1 MNAPTRATGWTEL
14 VASAVAHDIN
24 NLVHTLSNERALVA
38 LQGEANG
45 GGGSGATGGSPDLV
59 EDCLAEFR
67 KLGARLHTL
76 SRAGAAG
83 AHALVDDA
91 CVDALVDVDPTG
103 TRVLRGQPP
112 PPGTCVRGST
122 ASVRTAI
129 VSLLEHAL
137 AASPT
142 SAPIRL
148 AVHQAPGETTVVEIA
163 APDVSG
169 LGAVDDDRLEAL
181 LTTTLRDLRG
191 DASLILAGAIADAIG
206 GAVHVGSSPARG
218 LVLGL
223 RLPTATTQPSG

>member
-1 MNAPTRATGWTEL
+1 MSAPTRATGWTEL

-38 LQGEANG
+38 LQAEANG
-45 GGGSGATGGSPDLV
+45 GGGTGGSPDLV

-67 KLGARLHTL
+67 KLGTRLHTL

-91 CVDALVDVDPTG
+91 CVDALVEVDPTG

-112 PPGTCVRGST
+112 PPGTCVRGS
-122 ASVRTAI
+122 AAAVRTAI

-142 SAPIRL
+142 SAPIRM

-163 APDVSG
+163 APEVSG

-223 RLPTATTQPSG
+223 RLAPAKHAAG

>member
-1 MNAPTRATGWTEL
+1 MSAPTRATGWTEL

-38 LQGEANG
+38 LQAEANG
-45 GGGSGATGGSPDLV
+45 GGGTGGSPDLV

-91 CVDALVDVDPTG
+91 CVDALVEVDPTG

-112 PPGTCVRGST
+112 PPGTCVRGSP

-142 SAPIRL
+142 SAPIRM

-163 APDVSG
+163 APEVSG

-223 RLPTATTQPSG
+223 RLAPAKHAAG

>member
-1 MNAPTRATGWTEL
+1 MSAPTRATGWTEL

-38 LQGEANG
+38 LQAEANG
-45 GGGSGATGGSPDLV
+45 GGGTGGSPDLV

-67 KLGARLHTL
+67 KLGTRLHTL

-91 CVDALVDVDPTG
+91 CVDALVEVDPTG

-112 PPGTCVRGST
+112 PPGTCVRGS
-122 ASVRTAI
+122 AAAVRTAI

-142 SAPIRL
+142 SAPIRM

-223 RLPTATTQPSG
+223 RLAPAKHAAG

>member
-1 MNAPTRATGWTEL
+1 MSAPTRATGWTEL

-38 LQGEANG
+38 LQAEANG
-45 GGGSGATGGSPDLV
+45 GGGTGGSPDLV

-91 CVDALVDVDPTG
+91 CVYALVEVDPTG

-112 PPGTCVRGST
+112 PPGTCVRGSP

-148 AVHQAPGETTVVEIA
+148 AVHQAPDETTVVEIA

-223 RLPTATTQPSG
+223 RLAPAKHAAG

>member
-1 MNAPTRATGWTEL
+1 MSAPTRATGWTEL

-38 LQGEANG
+38 LQAEANG
-45 GGGSGATGGSPDLV
+45 GGGTGGSPDLV

-67 KLGARLHTL
+67 KLGTRLHTL

-91 CVDALVDVDPTG
+91 CVDALVEVDPTG

-112 PPGTCVRGST
+112 PPGTCVRGS
-122 ASVRTAI
+122 AAAVRTAI

-142 SAPIRL
+142 CAAIRM
-148 AVHQAPGETTVVEIA
+148 AVRQVPGETTVVEIA
-163 APDVSG
+163 APEVSG
-169 LGAVDDDRLEAL
+169 LGAIDDGRLDAL
-181 LTTTLRDLRG
+181 LTTSSRDLRG
-191 DASLILAGAIADAIG
+191 DASLVLAGAIADAIG
-206 GAVHVGSSPARG
+206 GAVHVGSSPACG
-218 LVLGL
+218 LVLALHLAPAKHAAG
-223 RLPTATTQPSG
+223 